1 LPTVISHAAVPL
13 ALGLGLG
20 QRRIP
25 AAVIGAGI
33 VASMLPDLDVIG
45 LRLGIPYDAGLGH
58 RGASHS
64 LLAAALVGLL
74 GAAASRWLQATP
86 GWAFLFTFL
95 AAASH
100 GVLDAFTDGGRGV
113 ALLWPL
119 SEERF
124 FAPFRPIEVS
134 PIGITSIFS
143 ARGLSVVASEA
154 LCIWLPCAMLFL
166 ALRLLGRE
174 RETARATDHVNGS
187 GRLS

>member
-1 LPTVISHAAVPL
+1 MPTVISHAAVPL

-25 AAVIGAGI
+25 AAFVGAGV

-45 LRLGIPYDAGLGH
+45 FRLGIPYDAGLGH

-64 LLAAALVGLL
+64 FAAAMLIGLL
-74 GAAASRWLQATP
+74 GAAAGRWLRTTP
-86 GWAFLFTFL
+86 GRAFLFTFL

-100 GVLDAFTDGGRGV
+100 GLLDMFTDGGRGV

-119 SEERF
+119 SGERF

-134 PIGITSIFS
+134 PIGIASIFS
-143 ARGLSVVASEA
+143 ARGLSVFTSEA

-166 ALRLLGRE
+166 ALRLLGKE
-174 RETARATDHVNGS
+174 RTTARTT
-187 GRLS
+187 